1 MILQLMNATDTYV
14 SVRVN
19 RCKRMSK
26 RKKNLA
32 RPITQPIQSFT
43 GGGQK
48 KVAPHQ
54 KWFTWIIMAINK
66 ENVNKTN
73 VVVFTC
79 VAVCKPKQYL

>member
-1 MILQLMNATDTYV
+1 MRAEASPN
-14 SVRVN
+14 
-19 RCKRMSK
+19 
-26 RKKNLA
+26 
-32 RPITQPIQSFT
+32 T

-54 KWFTWIIMAINK
+54 KWFTWIIMAINNK
-66 ENVNKTN
+66 NVNKSN

>member
-1 MILQLMNATDTYV
+1 MLWKRESFDIMTVGATY
-14 SVRVN
+14 
-19 RCKRMSK
+19 
-26 RKKNLA
+26 
-32 RPITQPIQSFT
+32 T

-54 KWFTWIIMAINK
+54 KWFTSIIMAINNK
-66 ENVNKTN
+66 NVNKTN